1 MAPLVAV
8 VTSQPYI
15 YQWSYAVLVLNY
27 WNVLIIRTAKFNPS
41 QFIEC
46 MVLVSQSVIKQTK
59 LTDIDVEGTATHRVL
74 DEGMTGKPRFG
85 SGP

>member
-1 MAPLVAV
+1 
-8 VTSQPYI
+8 
-15 YQWSYAVLVLNY
+15 
-27 WNVLIIRTAKFNPS
+27 
-41 QFIEC
+41 

-59 LTDIDVEGTATHRVL
+59 LTDIDVEGKATHRVL